1 MRVFFSAP
9 INGRELYEQNYKK
22 IVDDLKSRGFKV
34 QSDHVLN
41 VDKNKLQEIS
51 DRSRIEYYR
60 KLVRW
65 ISESDFIIAEVSR
78 SSVSIGHEIT
88 LALEKGKNVI
98 ALSCVSRGP
107 AILLALK
114 SEKLQMVK
122 YNLND
127 LHSVLD
133 KAIEKAR
140 SKTDIRFNFFVSP
153 EINEYL
159 DWISRVKRIPRAVYL
174 RGLLEKDM
182 AKTKEFKTS

>member
-1 MRVFFSAP
+1 MKVFFSAP
-9 INGRELYEQNYKK
+9 INGRDLYEQNYTK
-22 IVDDLKSRGFKV
+22 IVDDLRTRGYKV
-34 QSDHVLN
+34 QSDHVLK
-41 VDKNKLQEIS
+41 VDKSRLQEIS
-51 DRSRIEYYR
+51 DKSRIEYYK

-65 ISESDFIIAEVSR
+65 ISESDLVVAEVSR

-98 ALSCVSRGP
+98 ALSCISRGP

-122 YNLND
+122 YGLDD
-127 LHSVLD
+127 LHNVLD

-159 DWISRVKRIPRAVYL
+159 DWISRVKRVPRAVYL
-174 RGLLEKDM
+174 RELVEKEIE
-182 AKTKEFKTS
+182 KNKEYKKQ